1 MRCHA
6 GPVPYHVSS
15 DEFERIADAAL
26 DSIPEPL
33 RARMDADN
41 LIITVQPAAT
51 AYDRDNDIDEH
62 VLGFYEG
69 SEDSVFSGYSY
80 PKRIVLLQG
89 HIENWC
95 RTYAELVDQVQD
107 TVLHEVA
114 HYFGMDHNDIGE
126 TRLRH

>member
-1 MRCHA
+1 
-6 GPVPYHVSS
+6 VPYHVSP
-15 DEFERIADAAL
+15 DEFERIADEAL
-26 DSIPEPL
+26 DRIPAQL

-41 LIITVQPAAT
+41 LIITIQPGAT
-51 AYDRDNDIDEH
+51 DYDRDSDIDEH

-89 HIENWC
+89 HIEHWS
-95 RTYAELVDQVQD
+95 TSYQDLVDQVHD

-114 HYFGMDHNDIGE
+114 HYFGMDHHDIGE

>member
-1 MRCHA
+1 
-6 GPVPYHVSS
+6 VSYHVSS
-15 DEFERIADAAL
+15 DQFERIADEAL
-26 DSIPEPL
+26 GRIPAQL

-41 LIITVQPAAT
+41 LIITIQAAAT
-51 AYDRDNDIDEH
+51 DYDRDNDIDEH

-89 HIENWC
+89 HIERWS
-95 RTYAELVDQVQD
+95 TSYQELVDQVHD

-114 HYFGMDHNDIGE
+114 HYFGMDHHDIGE

>member
-1 MRCHA
+1 
-6 GPVPYHVSS
+6 VPYHVSA
-15 DEFERIADAAL
+15 DEFERIAGVAL
-26 DSIPEPL
+26 DGIPAAL

-41 LIITVQPAAT
+41 LVISIQPAAT

-69 SEDSVFSGYSY
+69 ADDSVFSGYSY

-89 HIENWC
+89 HIEHWSSS
-95 RTYAELVDQVQD
+95 YAELVDQVQD

-114 HYFGMDHNDIGE
+114 HYFGMDHDDIE
-126 TRLRH
+126 TTRLRR

>member
-1 MRCHA
+1 
-6 GPVPYHVSS
+6 VPYHVSP
-15 DEFERIADAAL
+15 DDFERIADAAL
-26 DSIPEPL
+26 SSIPAPL

-41 LIITVQPAAT
+41 LIITVQPVAT
-51 AYDRDNDIDEH
+51 AYDRDNDIDEN

-89 HIENWC
+89 HIERWC
-95 RTYAELVDQVQD
+95 DTYAELVEQVLD

-114 HYFGMDHNDIGE
+114 HYFGMDHEDIGE

>member
-1 MRCHA
+1 
-6 GPVPYHVSS
+6 VPYHVSP

-89 HIENWC
+89 HIEHWC
-95 RTYAELVDQVQD
+95 QTYAELVDQVQD